1 MLARVT
7 RKTVR
12 PSCAA
17 NPDAV
22 TSRSRYGGL
31 VTQPPAPPLH
41 AAGPPPPAAPPRPPP
56 PSVARGGPPPAGGPR
71 HAPASPAG
79 RQGTAHSAHRDRA
92 SCSTGGPG
100 CVPTGARLAARGQRE
115 QQGRADEVSARCH
128 DPQVA

>member
-31 VTQPPAPPLH
+31 VTEPPSTPWH
-41 AAGPPPPAAPPRPPP
+41 ATGPPPPAAPVMTPPVP
-56 PSVARGGPPPAGGPR
+56 PVDKEPPIPPIEIEPPAPPVGPAASQLAPVWT
-71 HAPASPAG
+71 HAASV
-79 RQGTAHSAHRDRA
+79 SNRDA
-92 SCSTGGPG
+92 LT
-100 CVPTGARLAARGQRE
+100 
-115 QQGRADEVSARCH
+115 
-128 DPQVA
+128 